1 MAVATGG
8 RFHRPRPG
16 VAKRAGNSFVVTFI
30 AVVIVAA
37 FLSPLLRSFTISLKN
52 PDQIN
57 ELNGPVYVQ
66 EGGTSLLD
74 EDAAHFAKLHIL
86 FILAREQ
93 MKTMV
98 FFDLIDLFADC
109 GLSEVQ
115 PFCSPSEIHFLG
127 QDKDCL

>member
-1 MAVATGG
+1 LNAELWIQGQTDRKNG
-8 RFHRPRPG
+8 RNPG
-16 VAKRAGNSFVVTFI
+16 LVGVGRVPNSQNGL
-30 AVVIVAA
+30 A
-37 FLSPLLRSFTISLKN
+37 PLASST
-52 PDQIN
+52 P

-74 EDAAHFAKLHIL
+74 EDTAHFAKLHIP

-98 FFDLIDLFADC
+98 FFDLIDLFAEC
-109 GLSEVQ
+109 RLSDVQ
-115 PFCSPSEIHFLG
+115 PFGSPSEIHLLG